1 MEWIPVATHEA
12 EITAYALQRL
22 QTIPGIKIYGDT
34 RPENANQRLG
44 VIPINLPG
52 ISHFLVA
59 AILGYEYGI
68 GVRNGCFCAH
78 PYLLHLLGF
87 SETEAEQI
95 RLQMIAGDRRNAPGM
110 VRISFG
116 LYNSTTDVDRLIEAL
131 HAIRRGDYIGQYRQN
146 QATGEFLPLGW
157 QQITNTTSPFTRSKG
172 DFHMKP
178 QVFALLAAICWG
190 VGGYFEKKGLH
201 LGNLSPTMGITLRTL
216 IAFIL
221 LAAVSFPQ
229 WKTLPMAG
237 SKALL
242 YMIIGGG
249 IVAGAVGMLCFYTAI
264 KGAPLSRVMPIA
276 FTSPLFGALMGL
288 IFGGEP
294 FTLKTILGM
303 SLTIGGI
310 ILLTIE

>member
-1 MEWIPVATHEA
+1 
-12 EITAYALQRL
+12 
-22 QTIPGIKIYGDT
+22 
-34 RPENANQRLG
+34 
-44 VIPINLPG
+44 
-52 ISHFLVA
+52 
-59 AILGYEYGI
+59 
-68 GVRNGCFCAH
+68 
-78 PYLLHLLGF
+78 
-87 SETEAEQI
+87 
-95 RLQMIAGDRRNAPGM
+95 
-110 VRISFG
+110 
-116 LYNSTTDVDRLIEAL
+116 
-131 HAIRRGDYIGQYRQN
+131 
-146 QATGEFLPLGW
+146 
-157 QQITNTTSPFTRSKG
+157 
-172 DFHMKP
+172 MKP

-201 LGNLSPTMGITLRTL
+201 LGNLSPTMGITIRTL